1 MIGLIRF
8 AVPLPQ
14 RRLRAALS
22 VPLPENR
29 RMLRSLSSWPLLVAG
44 CMFVAASASAQEA
57 TPLPIG
63 RIQGAGEASAWV
75 GQEVTVEG
83 IVTAAMRAEPLAGE
97 PHAAELHGWF
107 LQDAGDGDAAT
118 SDALFVIDE
127 GAPPAGER
135 VRVRGRVIERGTGQ
149 GSWTVLE
156 PLGVTP
162 LGRGRPPRA
171 VAISAPPVDWE
182 RYENMFVRITTPLT
196 VAGTHRAE
204 RYGELVAHF
213 GPRLRTPADAAL
225 PGDTARAL
233 AADNARRILRL
244 DDGRDAERPA
254 TLWYLPRTGLP
265 RTGSTLKK
273 VQGVLDQRAG
283 GYRLQ
288 LTSAPVF
295 RPAPPPAAP
304 KVGGDVR
311 IASFNLE
318 NFFNGDGRGGGFPT
332 SRGARTPAELEAQL
346 SRLVATI
353 RGLKPDIAALME
365 VENDGFGPESA
376 IAQLAAALNAAG
388 EGDWRFVATDANQ
401 GSDQIRVGLIYRA
414 SRVSPV
420 GPAATLVDELF
431 GTRSRPPLAQTF
443 RAGSTGSPGPAFTVV
458 VNHFKSKGC
467 GEAAG
472 ADADQKDGQ
481 SCWNAARTESARRL
495 DVWLRSD
502 PTRSGSDLAAIIGDL
517 NAYSMEDPIRMLIAA
532 GWRDAFAGHRGDAP
546 YGYGYDGQ
554 IGRIDHALLSPAL
567 AQRLVGAAE
576 WHSNA
581 DEPDSRGYR
590 NRPGDRTPWRSSD
603 HDPLVIGLRL
613 RKP

>member
-1 MIGLIRF
+1 MHRT
-8 AVPLPQ
+8 
-14 RRLRAALS
+14 
-22 VPLPENR
+22 
-29 RMLRSLSSWPLLVAG
+29 LSSWRW
-44 CMFVAASASAQEA
+44 FVAFGMLVVASASARET

-63 RIQGAGEASAWV
+63 RIQGAGEASALV
-75 GQEVTVEG
+75 GQEVVVEG
-83 IVTAAMRAEPLAGE
+83 IVTAAMRAEPLAGQLE
-97 PHAAELHGWF
+97 GWF
-107 LQDAGDGDAAT
+107 LQDAGDGDTAT
-118 SDALFVIDE
+118 SDALFVIDD
-127 GAPPAGER
+127 GAPPIGER
-135 VRVRGRVIERGTGQ
+135 VRVRGRVIERGPAQ

-162 LGRGRPPRA
+162 LGRARLPRA
-171 VAISAPPVDWE
+171 VAISAPPTDWE
-182 RYENMFVRITTPLT
+182 RYENMRVRIAAPLT
-196 VAGTHRAE
+196 VAGTHRVE

-225 PGDTARAL
+225 PGDAARAL
-233 AADNARRILRL
+233 AADNARRMLRL

-254 TLWYLPRTGLP
+254 TVWYLPKNGLP
-265 RTGSTLKK
+265 RTGSLLKK
-273 VQGVLDQRAG
+273 VQGVLDQRNG

-288 LTSAPVF
+288 LTDAPVF

-332 SRGARTPAELEAQL
+332 PRGARTPAELEAQL
-346 SRLVATI
+346 GRLVATI
-353 RGLKPDIAALME
+353 RGMNPDIAALME

-376 IAQLAAALNAAG
+376 IAQLVAALNATG
-388 EGDWRFVATDANQ
+388 DDDWRFIATDANQ
-401 GSDQIRVGLIYRA
+401 GNDQIRVGLIYRA

-420 GPAATLVDELF
+420 GPAATLVDEIF

-443 RAGSTGSPGPAFTVV
+443 RAGGTGGPAPAFTVV

-467 GEAAG
+467 GEATG

-481 SCWNAARTESARRL
+481 SCWNATRTESARRL
-495 DVWLRSD
+495 DGWLRGD
-502 PTRSGSDLAAIIGDL
+502 PTRSGSDLALIIGDL
-517 NAYSMEDPIRMLIAA
+517 NAYTMEDPVRTLVAA

-546 YGYGYDGQ
+546 YGYVYDGQ

-567 AQRLVGAAE
+567 AQRLAGAAE

-581 DEPDSRGYR
+581 DEPDSRGYQ
-590 NRPGDRTPWRSSD
+590 NRPGDRAPWRSSD

>member
-1 MIGLIRF
+1 VIGRIRF
-8 AVPLPQ
+8 AAPLPQ

-29 RMLRSLSSWPLLVAG
+29 RMSRPLSSWLLSLVG
-44 CMFVAASASAQEA
+44 CLFVAASASAQEA
-57 TPLPIG
+57 TPIG
-63 RIQGAGEASAWV
+63 RIQGTGEASALA
-75 GQEVTVEG
+75 GREVVVEG
-83 IVTAAMRAEPLAGE
+83 IVTAAMRAEPQAGE
-97 PHAAELHGWF
+97 LDGWF

-127 GAPPAGER
+127 GGPPVGER

-156 PLGVTP
+156 PLGVAP
-162 LGRGRPPRA
+162 LGRALLPRA
-171 VAISAPPVDWE
+171 VAISAPPTDWE
-182 RYENMFVRITTPLT
+182 RYENMRIRITAPLT

-225 PGDTARAL
+225 PGGAARAL
-233 AADNARRILRL
+233 AADNARRMLRL
-244 DDGRDAERPA
+244 DDGRDAERPG
-254 TLWYLPRTGLP
+254 TLWYLPGTGLP
-265 RTGSTLKK
+265 RTGSILKK
-273 VQGVLDQRAG
+273 VQGVLDQRGG

-288 LTSAPVF
+288 LTDAPVF
-295 RPAPPPAAP
+295 RHAPLPAAP
-304 KVGGDVR
+304 KVRGDVR

-318 NFFNGDGRGGGFPT
+318 NYFNGDGSGGGFPT
-332 SRGARTPAELEAQL
+332 PRGARTPGELEIQL
-346 SRLVATI
+346 ARLVATI
-353 RGLKPDIAALME
+353 RGLNPDIAALME

-376 IAQLAAALNAAG
+376 IAQLVAALNAAG
-388 EGDWRFVATDANQ
+388 EGDWRFIATDANQ

-443 RAGSTGSPGPAFTVV
+443 RAGEVAGPAPAFTVV
-458 VNHFKSKGC
+458 ANHFKSKGC
-467 GEAAG
+467 GEATG

-495 DVWLRSD
+495 DAWLRSD
-502 PTRSGSDLAAIIGDL
+502 PTRSGGDLAVIIGDL
-517 NAYSMEDPIRMLIAA
+517 NAYTMEDPIRTLIAS
-532 GWRDAFAGHRGDAP
+532 GWGDAFAGHRGDAP
-546 YGYGYDGQ
+546 YGYVYDGQ

-581 DEPDSRGYR
+581 DEPDSRGYQ
-590 NRPGDRTPWRSSD
+590 NRPGDRAPWRSSD